1 MRIVID
7 NWCEASPL
15 IVSSFYV
22 QNSLHIVGFIFGF
35 WYLFQFNFQ
44 FANFIYLYEWNDP
57 GLCVSFT
64 LLLLL
69 LRNICCN
76 LEIICNPTNHL
87 EQYILLLLVHHN
99 RRWNHSPS
107 RKILFGRGH
116 GIKSTFV
123 VSNGAVA
130 IDVVVAVA
138 VAAAV
143 GVALLCC
150 WWYLAAKLLFS
161 LHSVAPCTALAVAG
175 GGPRMHLDK
184 EMIEFWLHWLRCA
197 RRCSREGHDSSSAA
211 FRAAFQVENFNV
223 STAVKIHCLVSGL
236 LAACC
241 LRPSHP
247 GCSSVWSHSIQT

>member
-1 MRIVID
+1 MFKTVCILLASYLVSGICFSSIFNLRI
-7 NWCEASPL
+7 L
-15 IVSSFYV
+15 
-22 QNSLHIVGFIFGF
+22 
-35 WYLFQFNFQ
+35 
-44 FANFIYLYEWNDP
+44 YLYEWNDP

-130 IDVVVAVA
+130 IDVVAA

-150 WWYLAAKLLFS
+150 WWYLTAKLLFS
-161 LHSVAPCTALAVAG
+161 LPSVAPCTALAG

-197 RRCSREGHDSSSAA
+197 RRWSREGHGSSSAA

-241 LRPSHP
+241 LRRSLRPSHP